1 MLPMPP
7 TRIFGPLEVHLRGV
21 WSHLLAQGYT
31 PLSSRNLLRLASHL
45 SRWLVEA
52 GLHLSE
58 LTREHLESFFGER
71 RRAGYRSYFTPRSLR
86 PIFQYLEAKGIAS
99 LPKAVVPRSAFDDL
113 LDAYEHFLVQERGLQ
128 ASTAHG
134 YYRQYAQKFLV
145 YRFGSKRLEVSC
157 LCADDITSFILQESR
172 TSSVGTTKLVVS
184 VVRSLLRF
192 LYLRGDLEND
202 LVGAVPAVAG
212 WRQAGVPKFITPREL
227 RLLLKSCDRR
237 THVGLRDFAILVLL
251 ARLGLRSCE
260 VAALEFDD
268 IDWRAG
274 ELILH
279 GKGHSDERL
288 PLPSDVGQAIA
299 GYLKR
304 GRPSSFSES
313 RAVFLTSKAPYRRL
327 SGGRVTATVAAASA
341 RAGLRR
347 ISGHR
352 LRHTAATQ
360 MLRHGASLTDIA
372 LVLRH
377 RSVDTTSIYA
387 KVDYSTL
394 RELAQPWPGGGA

>member
-1 MLPMPP
+1 MATMPNI
-7 TRIFGPLEVHLRGV
+7 RISGPLAPYIGGV

-31 PLSSRNLLRLASHL
+31 PLTGRNMLRLVSHL
-45 SRWLVEA
+45 SRWLVDTTVR
-52 GLHLSE
+52 LSD
-58 LTREHLESFFGER
+58 LTREHVEVFFGER
-71 RRAGYRSYFTPRSLR
+71 RRVGYKSYLTPRSLGS
-86 PIFQYLEAKGIAS
+86 ILEYLEAKGVVS
-99 LPKAVVPRSAFDDL
+99 LPEAEVRHSAVDDL
-113 LDAYEHFLVQERGLQ
+113 LDEYEQFLVKERGLK
-128 ASTAHG
+128 ASTARG
-134 YYRQYAQKFLV
+134 YYRSCAQKFLSH
-145 YRFGSKRLEVSC
+145 RFDSNSLELSC
-157 LCADDITSFILQESR
+157 LSASDITGFILHESK
-172 TSSVGTTKLVVS
+172 TSSVGTTKLMVT

-192 LYLRGDLEND
+192 LHVRGDLQND
-202 LVGAVPAVAG
+202 LVDAVPAVAG
-212 WRQAGVPKFITPREL
+212 WRQAGVPKFVSPREL
-227 RLLLKSCDRR
+227 QQLLNSCDRR
-237 THVGLRDFAILVLL
+237 THVGRRSFAIMLLL

-260 VAALEFDD
+260 VAALELDD

-279 GKGHSDERL
+279 GKGQTVARL

-299 GYLKR
+299 GYLQR
-304 GRPSSFSES
+304 GRPSSRSTS
-313 RAVFLTSKAPYRRL
+313 RSLFLTSRAPYRCL
-327 SGGRVTATVAAASA
+327 TGNRVTASVAEASA

-360 MLRHGASLTDIA
+360 MLRHGASLSDIA

-377 RSVDTTSIYA
+377 RSVDTTSLYA